1 MNLLLLHG
9 LGQGP
14 GSWDGVLDALGP
26 DPGAACP
33 DLFGLCG
40 GAPDYPA
47 LYAAFEDYA
56 GALPVPVLLCGLS
69 LGAVLALDY
78 AIRCPERV
86 AGLVLVAPQY
96 KMPRALLRLQNAVF
110 RIMPERAFAQTGLG
124 KRDIL
129 RLTASMMDLDLR
141 DGLARVDCPALILV
155 GEKDAANRKAARELA
170 GLLPGAKVREIS
182 GAGHEVNRD
191 APGELAAAIREF
203 YADTM
208 YSGK

>member
-47 LYAAFEDYA
+47 LCAALEDYA
-56 GALPVPVLLCGLS
+56 GALPEPVLLCGLS

-110 RIMPERAFAQTGLG
+110 RLMPERAFAQTGMG
-124 KRDIL
+124 KRDVL
-129 RLTASMMDLDLR
+129 RLTASMMELDFR
-141 DGLARVDCPALILV
+141 NGLARVDCPALILV

-170 GLLPGAKVREIS
+170 GLLPRATVREVP
-182 GAGHEVNRD
+182 GAGHEVNVD
-191 APGELAAAIREF
+191 APRELAEALRGFWE
-203 YADTM
+203 
-208 YSGK
+208 KL

>member
-56 GALPVPVLLCGLS
+56 GALPAPVLLCGLS

-78 AIRCPERV
+78 AIRRPERV

-110 RIMPERAFAQTGLG
+110 RMMPERAFAQTGLG

-129 RLTASMMDLDLR
+129 LLTASMMDLDFR
-141 DGLARVDCPALILV
+141 NGLARVDCPALILV
-155 GEKDAANRKAARELA
+155 GERDSANRKAARELA
-170 GLLPGAKVREIS
+170 GLLPRATVREVP
-182 GAGHEVNRD
+182 GAGHEVNVA
-191 APGELAAAIREF
+191 APRELAEALRGFWE
-203 YADTM
+203 
-208 YSGK
+208 KL

>member
-47 LYAAFEDYA
+47 LYAALEDYA
-56 GALPVPVLLCGLS
+56 GALPEPVLLCGLS

-78 AIRCPERV
+78 AIRRPERV

-96 KMPRALLRLQNAVF
+96 KMPRTLLRLQNAVF

-129 RLTASMMDLDLR
+129 RLTASMMDLDFR
-141 DGLARVDCPALILV
+141 NGLARVDCPALILV

-170 GLLPGAKVREIS
+170 GLLPRATVREVP
-182 GAGHEVNRD
+182 GAGHEVNVD
-191 APGELAAAIREF
+191 APRELAEALRGFWE
-203 YADTM
+203 
-208 YSGK
+208 KL

>member
-47 LYAAFEDYA
+47 LYAALEDYA
-56 GALPVPVLLCGLS
+56 GALPEPVLLCGLS

-96 KMPRALLRLQNAVF
+96 KMPRTLLRLQNAVF
-110 RIMPERAFAQTGLG
+110 RMMPERAFAQTGMG
-124 KRDIL
+124 KGDIL

-170 GLLPGAKVREIS
+170 GLLPRATVREVP
-182 GAGHEVNRD
+182 GAGHEVNVD
-191 APGELAAAIREF
+191 APWELAEALRGFWE
-203 YADTM
+203 
-208 YSGK
+208 KL

>member
-47 LYAAFEDYA
+47 LYAALEDYA
-56 GALPVPVLLCGLS
+56 GALPEPVLLCGLS

-110 RIMPERAFAQTGLG
+110 RMMPERSFAQTGMG
-124 KRDIL
+124 KGDVL
-129 RLTASMMDLDLR
+129 RLTASMMDLDFR
-141 DGLARVDCPALILV
+141 NGLARVDCPALILV

-170 GLLPGAKVREIS
+170 GLLPRATVREVP
-182 GAGHEVNRD
+182 GAGHEVNVD
-191 APGELAAAIREF
+191 APRELAEALRGFWE
-203 YADTM
+203 
-208 YSGK
+208 KL

>member
-56 GALPVPVLLCGLS
+56 GALPEPVLLCGLS
-69 LGAVLALDY
+69 LGSVLALDY
-78 AIRCPERV
+78 AIRRPERV

-110 RIMPERAFAQTGLG
+110 RLMPERAFAQTGMG
-124 KRDIL
+124 KRDVL

-155 GEKDAANRKAARELA
+155 GEKDAANRTAARELA
-170 GLLPGAKVREIS
+170 KLLPNTAFRIIP
-182 GAGHEVNRD
+182 GAGHEVNVD
-191 APGELAAAIREF
+191 APRELAEALRGFWE
-203 YADTM
+203 
-208 YSGK
+208 KL

>member
-47 LYAAFEDYA
+47 LYAALEDYA
-56 GALPVPVLLCGLS
+56 GALPEPVLLCGLS

-78 AIRCPERV
+78 AIRRPERV

-96 KMPRALLRLQNAVF
+96 KMPRTLLRLQNAVF

-155 GEKDAANRKAARELA
+155 GERDSANRKAARELA
-170 GLLPGAKVREIS
+170 GLLPRATVREVP
-182 GAGHEVNRD
+182 GAGHEVNVD
-191 APGELAAAIREF
+191 APRELAEALRGFWE
-203 YADTM
+203 
-208 YSGK
+208 KL

>member
-47 LYAAFEDYA
+47 LYTALEDYA
-56 GALPVPVLLCGLS
+56 GALPEPVLLCGLS

-129 RLTASMMDLDLR
+129 RLTASMMDLDFR
-141 DGLARVDCPALILV
+141 NGLARVDCPALILV
-155 GEKDAANRKAARELA
+155 GERDSANRKAARELA
-170 GLLPGAKVREIS
+170 GLLPRATVREVP
-182 GAGHEVNRD
+182 GAGHEVNVD
-191 APGELAAAIREF
+191 APRELAEALRGFWE
-203 YADTM
+203 
-208 YSGK
+208 KL

>member
-26 DPGAACP
+26 EPGAACP

-47 LYAAFEDYA
+47 LYAALEDYA
-56 GALPVPVLLCGLS
+56 GALPEPVLLCGLS

-78 AIRCPERV
+78 AIRRPEKI

-110 RIMPERAFAQTGLG
+110 RMMPERAFAQTGMG
-124 KRDIL
+124 KGDVL
-129 RLTASMMDLDLR
+129 RLTASMMDLDFR
-141 DGLARVDCPALILV
+141 NGLARTDCPALILV

-170 GLLPGAKVREIS
+170 GLLPRATVREVP
-182 GAGHEVNRD
+182 GAGHEVNVD
-191 APGELAAAIREF
+191 APRELAEALRGFWE
-203 YADTM
+203 
-208 YSGK
+208 KL

>member
-1 MNLLLLHG
+1 MKLLLLHG

-56 GALPVPVLLCGLS
+56 GALPEPVLLCGLS

-129 RLTASMMDLDLR
+129 RLTASMMDLDFR
-141 DGLARVDCPALILV
+141 NGLARVDCPALILV
-155 GEKDAANRKAARELA
+155 GERDSANRKAARELA
-170 GLLPGAKVREIS
+170 GLLPRATVREVP
-182 GAGHEVNRD
+182 GAGHEVNVA
-191 APGELAAAIREF
+191 APRELAEALRGFWE
-203 YADTM
+203 
-208 YSGK
+208 KL

>member
-56 GALPVPVLLCGLS
+56 GALPEPVLLCGLS
-69 LGAVLALDY
+69 LGSVLALDY
-78 AIRCPERV
+78 AIRRPEKI

-110 RIMPERAFAQTGLG
+110 RMMPERAFAQTGLG

-170 GLLPGAKVREIS
+170 GLLPRATVREVP
-182 GAGHEVNRD
+182 GAGHEVNVD
-191 APGELAAAIREF
+191 APRELAEALRGFWE
-203 YADTM
+203 
-208 YSGK
+208 KL

>member
-14 GSWDGVLDALGP
+14 GDWDGVVDALGP

-47 LYAAFEDYA
+47 LYAALEDYA
-56 GALPVPVLLCGLS
+56 GALPEPVLLCGLS

-78 AIRCPERV
+78 AIRRPEKI

-110 RIMPERAFAQTGLG
+110 RMMPERAFAQTGLG
-124 KRDIL
+124 KRVIL

-170 GLLPGAKVREIS
+170 GLLPRATVREVP
-182 GAGHEVNRD
+182 GAGHEVNVD
-191 APGELAAAIREF
+191 APRELAEALRGFWE
-203 YADTM
+203 
-208 YSGK
+208 KL

>member
-47 LYAAFEDYA
+47 LYAALEDYA
-56 GALPVPVLLCGLS
+56 GALPEPVLLCGLS

-78 AIRCPERV
+78 AIRRPERA

-110 RIMPERAFAQTGLG
+110 RMMPERAFAQTGMG
-124 KRDIL
+124 KGDVL
-129 RLTASMMDLDLR
+129 RLTASMMDLDFR
-141 DGLARVDCPALILV
+141 NGLARVDCPALILV

-170 GLLPGAKVREIS
+170 GLLPRATVREVP
-182 GAGHEVNRD
+182 GAGHEVNVD
-191 APGELAAAIREF
+191 APRELAEALRGFWE
-203 YADTM
+203 
-208 YSGK
+208 KL